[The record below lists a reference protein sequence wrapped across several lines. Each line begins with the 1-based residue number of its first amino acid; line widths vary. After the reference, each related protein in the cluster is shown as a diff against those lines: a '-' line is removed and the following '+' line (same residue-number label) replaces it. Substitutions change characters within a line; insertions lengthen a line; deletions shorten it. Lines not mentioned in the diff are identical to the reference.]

1 MKSYRIFLNVQNIHI
16 RNPDSA
22 CVEKWKQFQLASMRL
37 AVLLLFLDW
46 KPLQHTLS
54 SMCAFLHIF
63 WVSFYALKQTASANA
78 MEFLSFHMRPFW
90 SMQQKRKLQVLN
102 QERDISWDLHK
113 NFNFINKYDCLLG
126 LVACCKRISA
136 KLKVFLPWKAVIAA
150 VKKYN
155 L

>member
-1 MKSYRIFLNVQNIHI
+1 MKSYRISFYVQNIHI
-16 RNPDSA
+16 RNPDCLCRKMKAISIGLYA
-22 CVEKWKQFQLASMRL
+22 LGSSIAF
-37 AVLLLFLDW
+37 FDW

-54 SMCAFLHIF
+54 SMCAFFAHF

-102 QERDISWDLHK
+102 QERDITWDLHK
-113 NFNFINKYDCLLG
+113 NFNFINKYTCLLV
-126 LVACCKRISA
+126 LVACCRRIST
-136 KLKVFLPWKAVIAA
+136 KLKVFLPWKAVIGA